1 MEMEYETTVG
11 VINKYIELA
20 NHPDVRKAMNDV
32 IGMIGEPNP
41 EKRIKNP
48 LYVRQTKQRIKN
60 YTQRLTNEIKQMIMS
75 GDVKAK
81 YHLSVNDLNNIFN
94 MATVVTSEYLV
105 IKATRKG
112 KNVDFMIKV
121 PGVEMT
127 MIDDF
132 LEIIQEKIAI

>member
-1 MEMEYETTVG
+1 MVYETTVS
-11 VINKYIELA
+11 VINQYIELA
-20 NHPDVRKAMNDV
+20 YHPEVRKAMNDV

-48 LYVRQTKQRIKN
+48 LYVKQTKQRIKN
-60 YTQRLTNEIKQMIMS
+60 YTQRLINELKQMILS
-75 GDVKAK
+75 GEAETK

-132 LEIIQEKIAI
+132 LEIIQEKIAV

>member
-1 MEMEYETTVG
+1 M
-11 VINKYIELA
+11 
-20 NHPDVRKAMNDV
+20 
-32 IGMIGEPNP
+32 
-41 EKRIKNP
+41 
-48 LYVRQTKQRIKN
+48 Q
-60 YTQRLTNEIKQMIMS
+60 
-75 GDVKAK
+75 KAK

-132 LEIIQEKIAI
+132 LEIIQEKIAV